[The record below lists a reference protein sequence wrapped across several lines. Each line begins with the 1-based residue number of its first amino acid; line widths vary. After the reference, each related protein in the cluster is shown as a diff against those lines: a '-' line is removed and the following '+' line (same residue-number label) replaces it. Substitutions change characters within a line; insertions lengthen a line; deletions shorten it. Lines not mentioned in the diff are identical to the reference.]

1 MKDTMGCTLSHTAN
15 SDVGKGAK
23 EDKIKQLCE
32 IVIKSLAMER
42 ELHPLLTSFL
52 TYVADRPVGVEA
64 TADDVIEGGGEG
76 GGEGEGEGAEKEME
90 MFGLEKGK
98 DRDYGFMS
106 KTQASRNHHVN

>member
-64 TADDVIEGGGEG
+64 TADDVIEG
-76 GGEGEGEGAEKEME
+76 EGEGAEKEME